1 MTGSQSITKD
11 VGPATAGGGR
21 VILSPSRLTVPEGG
35 EVTYRVKLSTE
46 PTLPIVVFMHW
57 NLSGTED
64 EALGSQLPFQ
74 QGQVLLPSGY
84 DTSGMSENCHGY
96 NYQDQGMTYAWNVG
110 VPITVVAPEDD
121 EPGNGRL
128 TILHDLVTVSAECLG
143 MTDAEWSPDPVYDG
157 MFGLALEVTERD
169 ND

>member
-1 MTGSQSITKD
+1 M
-11 VGPATAGGGR
+11 
-21 VILSPSRLTVPEGG
+21 
-35 EVTYRVKLSTE
+35 
-46 PTLPIVVFMHW
+46 
-57 NLSGTED
+57 
-64 EALGSQLPFQ
+64 
-74 QGQVLLPSGY
+74 
-84 DTSGMSENCHGY
+84 
-96 NYQDQGMTYAWNVG
+96 
-110 VPITVVAPEDD
+110 PITVVAPEDD